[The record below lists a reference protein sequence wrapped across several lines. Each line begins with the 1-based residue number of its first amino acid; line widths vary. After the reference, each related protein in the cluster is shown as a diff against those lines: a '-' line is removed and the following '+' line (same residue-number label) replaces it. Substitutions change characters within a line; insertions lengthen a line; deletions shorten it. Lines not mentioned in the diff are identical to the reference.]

1 MRKVTVSRMRERYAQ
16 TVLTFRIAYVLTNAS
31 HTSYGCEALFVLIPR
46 GPMKRIDVFKS
57 KYGGTR
63 LYYYKMKGNIYEM
76 RIAVEIWATD
86 FAIMCM
92 AVAVSFS
99 FHMF

>member
-1 MRKVTVSRMRERYAQ
+1 
-16 TVLTFRIAYVLTNAS
+16 
-31 HTSYGCEALFVLIPR
+31 
-46 GPMKRIDVFKS
+46 MKRIDVFKS

-99 FHMF
+99 FHMFWYIRSDDGCFVQPKLVAVLDLL